1 VFGFQI
7 VVIEWLGLA
16 FTKEGLAW
24 TKVVFKVLGSPEKEE
39 ERGKNRSGEEGRKKK
54 QK

>member
-1 VFGFQI
+1 MV
-7 VVIEWLGLA
+7 EWLGLT